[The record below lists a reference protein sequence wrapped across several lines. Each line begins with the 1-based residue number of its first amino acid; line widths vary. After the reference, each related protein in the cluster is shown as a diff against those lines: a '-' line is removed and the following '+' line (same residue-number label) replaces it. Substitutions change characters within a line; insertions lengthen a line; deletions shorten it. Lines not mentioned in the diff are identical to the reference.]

1 MIAQPQARDVIVY
14 RTPYCPYCTLATRL
28 LASFQVAFR
37 EIDVSRDPERRRWL
51 LRVSGQRTVPQIF
64 VGERSIGGYSE
75 LRQVLRGG
83 AAALLGPTSEEAER
97 RARPQPEQK

>member
-1 MIAQPQARDVIVY
+1 MKPVTLYATPFCGYCSAAR
-14 RTPYCPYCTLATRL
+14 RL
-28 LASFQVAFR
+28 LADKGIEFEEVDLFA
-37 EIDVSRDPERRRWL
+37 EPERRAEMVARAK
-51 LRVSGQRTVPQIF
+51 GARTVPQIF